1 MISIWNHLP
10 NASFVF
16 SQNCH
21 RLLGL
26 TLRRHYETEKAPK
39 HVKIWNCHLFWPFWL
54 SKSLNLDR
62 IFKRV
67 FCCARNFWHS
77 LWGIES
83 IQKVT
88 CEGWDNDFWRFFVVP
103 GTKSGK
109 VREMRAQLEL
119 IGIVRIV
126 QVISVWVT
134 GCLRCLRRWLR
145 HRWLAV
151 LAGLAALAMLPVS
164 SSGLNLVN
172 IFQLRQLIWHPF
184 CLTTHLTTLP
194 IFFYLFFFSSMCSPC
209 FACIYFTSNFEK
221 WHARIS
227 MHFWVQL
234 LTHCI
239 ELWKFN
245 VLKLKQVW
253 YFDVF
258 FTSFFASLLLLCKG
272 SMETA
277 NESPL
282 AGTLQISSDVL
293 LEEFHLE
300 SFLTISLKRRNET
313 WNLPWCC
320 AFGHFSFSG
329 RTGKSLSVLTCS
341 SKGGTDG
348 WLQPQPQAWPVWLEA
363 GVSCQTQ
370 LEWNSLLSNCQT
382 PKKNH
387 SCFRIKS
394 N

>member
-1 MISIWNHLP
+1 MFKINMFKHVSTCEKSAYKHIVWTYGKLLVGYNENYMISMISIWNHLP

-54 SKSLNLDR
+54 SKFLNLDR

-67 FCCARNFWHS
+67 FCCARNSWHF

-151 LAGLAALAMLPVS
+151 LAVLAMLAMLPVS
-164 SSGLNLVN
+164 SSGLNSVRN
-172 IFQLRQLIWHPF
+172 FPI
-184 CLTTHLTTLP
+184 LTTHLTSFLFDNSFDNCTN
-194 IFFYLFFFSSMCSPC
+194 LFFLLVNVLSMFCLY
-209 FACIYFTSNFEK
+209 ILY
-221 WHARIS
+221 
-227 MHFWVQL
+227 VQL
-234 LTHCI
+234 WEVACP
-239 ELWKFN
+239 
-245 VLKLKQVW
+245 
-253 YFDVF
+253 DVHAF
-258 FTSFFASLLLLCKG
+258 LSATID
-272 SMETA
+272 
-277 NESPL
+277 
-282 AGTLQISSDVL
+282 TLHWT
-293 LEEFHLE
+293 LE
-300 SFLTISLKRRNET
+300 IQR
-313 WNLPWCC
+313 
-320 AFGHFSFSG
+320 
-329 RTGKSLSVLTCS
+329 
-341 SKGGTDG
+341 
-348 WLQPQPQAWPVWLEA
+348 LEA
-363 GVSCQTQ
+363 
-370 LEWNSLLSNCQT
+370 
-382 PKKNH
+382 
-387 SCFRIKS
+387 
-394 N
+394 

>member
-1 MISIWNHLP
+1 MFKINMFKHVSTCEKSAYKHIVWTYGKLLVGYNENYMISMISIWNHLP

-151 LAGLAALAMLPVS
+151 LAVLAVLAMLPVS

-172 IFQLRQLIWHPF
+172 IFQFWQLIWHPF

-194 IFFYLFFFSSMCSPC
+194 IFFSSRQC
-209 FACIYFTSNFEK
+209 AL
-221 WHARIS
+221 H
-227 MHFWVQL
+227 
-234 LTHCI
+234 
-239 ELWKFN
+239 
-245 VLKLKQVW
+245 
-253 YFDVF
+253 
-258 FTSFFASLLLLCKG
+258 
-272 SMETA
+272 
-277 NESPL
+277 
-282 AGTLQISSDVL
+282 VL
-293 LEEFHLE
+293 LVYTLRPTLRSGMPGFPCIFECNYWHIALNSGNSTSWSLNKFDILMYFSHHFLHLC
-300 SFLTISLKRRNET
+300 S
-313 WNLPWCC
+313 CC
-320 AFGHFSFSG
+320 AKARWRQQMRALWPERF
-329 RTGKSLSVLTCS
+329 KYQATC
-341 SKGGTDG
+341 
-348 WLQPQPQAWPVWLEA
+348 
-363 GVSCQTQ
+363 
-370 LEWNSLLSNCQT
+370 
-382 PKKNH
+382 
-387 SCFRIKS
+387 F
-394 N
+394 

>member
-1 MISIWNHLP
+1 MWRVRQRFLTILRCPRYEERQSERDASTTRTHRNRENCASHLSLSHRLP
-10 NASFVF
+10 SMPSPVTPTPLACSACSACSACNASG
-16 SQNCH
+16 Q
-21 RLLGL
+21 
-26 TLRRHYETEKAPK
+26 
-39 HVKIWNCHLFWPFWL
+39 
-54 SKSLNLDR
+54 
-62 IFKRV
+62 
-67 FCCARNFWHS
+67 
-77 LWGIES
+77 
-83 IQKVT
+83 
-88 CEGWDNDFWRFFVVP
+88 
-103 GTKSGK
+103 
-109 VREMRAQLEL
+109 
-119 IGIVRIV
+119 
-126 QVISVWVT
+126 
-134 GCLRCLRRWLR
+134 
-145 HRWLAV
+145 
-151 LAGLAALAMLPVS
+151 
-164 SSGLNLVN
+164 
-172 IFQLRQLIWHPF
+172 QLRSQFGKHFPIE
-184 CLTTHLTTLP
+184 TTHLTSFLFDNSFDNSTN
-194 IFFYLFFFSSMCSPC
+194 LFFFSSMCSPC

-382 PKKNH
+382 PQKNH